1 MAKARS
7 RKKKG
12 PGDRPYFSYSGEHL
26 AALFEAH
33 RGDGGVLSEIRAEL
47 GYRSTPTARALLE
60 KVSGRIDELDP
71 AESDDEPVEEALRQ
85 ASLFPPEAERAAAD
99 ADGIDEP
106 DVDEGARAAAAADD
120 ADPTLPP
127 DDRRR
132 PSKFTLMQR
141 PGVRPRPAKYVP
153 ILSRDLRLNVP
164 RDASRARRFSAA
176 VEALVEEMKAKG
188 TGSRSFIL
196 NDGCTTDLGVDG
208 FGYIFDFVEDAEIF
222 EDARVEVV
230 VGGRRC
236 AGSVVALLQGKI
248 VLSLDSNLGPRIRT
262 CVLKIDNTALLVALK
277 DRLDEVDARK
287 LNLNTTL
294 ADEVLA
300 KEDRDDGSAALHLV
314 IRDGELTAAQSEAV
328 RRSVQRR
335 TFFLWGPPG
344 TGKTY
349 TLAALV
355 GALFD
360 AEKRILICSNTN
372 QAVDQLLV
380 QLCKKLTPAHPAL
393 TKGRVLRQGHVT
405 PERLGEFGEYL
416 IVDRIV
422 ERLSRD
428 LHKKR
433 EDLQHRLD
441 ALETAISQLDQ
452 VLRRFEEL
460 DVAVQGESQLVDQT
474 EHRRREDDD
483 LKNELHAARQK
494 LASDEEAVRTWR
506 QAGQIRRTF
515 MASEERLNQHVGT
528 SKARVRDLDAKVQ
541 VAAVA
546 RGRAE
551 SELAGHRARIG
562 TLRRDLAAHDRDRLT
577 ARRAAFEADRAPLR
591 DELSDVQ
598 AKLADV
604 ERSLVANARVIG
616 TTVTKSYLSAK
627 ELGAFDAVIVDEASM
642 VILPALYLV
651 AGLARERVIISGDF
665 NQLPPIVQSSQQAII
680 DAIGGDVFEAAGV
693 GRNGRPGPRLTML
706 DTQRRMVEPI
716 CALIRDPMRYRGL
729 KTHES
734 TATRR
739 GPTAPPSP
747 FDGPLTVIDSSRL
760 WPFENRNL
768 LGSRFNLMH
777 TLLVRNF
784 CWHMRETGFLR
795 EKRDLGVCTP
805 YAAQAKLESEILK
818 DEGLGDLVVA
828 STVHRFQGDERRMM
842 LLDIPES
849 IGSGP
854 FVGRF
859 IQADHPDDDGA
870 KLLNVAVSRTQEHLV
885 ILGNLTYLDAKLP
898 SNAMLR
904 HYIYESQRHGRVV
917 DAIELLALRPIED
930 DLEVHRSDAEVEW
943 DEGECGLFRQDS
955 FDRLF
960 QSDVA
965 KAKRSVAVFSGF
977 VTPKRVAAYGDLF
990 RRKVQQGV
998 ALRCVTRPPW
1008 CNGTMNA
1015 DDSAGALDALE
1026 AIGVVVDTRAV
1037 IHEKVVIIDDEIV
1050 WFGSLNPLSH
1060 TSRTDELMQRVVSK
1074 RWASKLATLLAIAP
1088 TSRADDEGVSARR
1101 ENPPC
1106 PRCSGRMCYIGRG
1119 RWGPYFKCEVEA
1131 CGHTQS
1137 VFRR

>member
-1 MAKARS
+1 MAKARH
-7 RKKKG
+7 RKPQATAK
-12 PGDRPYFSYSGEHL
+12 RQYFSYSGEQL

-33 RGDGGVLSEIRAEL
+33 RRDEGVLAEIRAEL
-47 GYRSTPTARALLE
+47 GHRSTPSARALLE
-60 KVSGRIDELDP
+60 RVTKQIDELRHGDS
-71 AESDDEPVEEALRQ
+71 EDERPEDTRVEQ
-85 ASLFPPEAERAAAD
+85 GSLFPPEAPQIEEEPTGADESDER
-99 ADGIDEP
+99 
-106 DVDEGARAAAAADD
+106 VDSPSGTAS

-141 PGVRPRPAKYVP
+141 PGVRPRPAKFVP
-153 ILSRDLRLNVP
+153 VLSRDLRLNVP

-196 NDGCTTDLGVDG
+196 SDGCATELGAEG
-208 FGYIFDFVEDAEIF
+208 FGYIFDFLEDADIF

-230 VGGRRC
+230 LGGRRC
-236 AGSVVALLQGKI
+236 AGTVVGLLPGKI
-248 VLSLDSNLGPRIRT
+248 ILNLDADLGPRIRT
-262 CVLKIDNTALLVALK
+262 CVLKIDNTALLMALK
-277 DRLDEVDARK
+277 DRLDDLDSKK
-287 LNLNTTL
+287 LNLNVTL

-300 KEDRDDGSAALHLV
+300 KEDLDDGSAVLHAPV
-314 IRDGELTAAQSEAV
+314 QDGKLDGAQAQAV
-328 RRSVQRR
+328 RRALQRR

-344 TGKTY
+344 TGKTH

-360 AEKRILICSNTN
+360 AEKRVLICSNTN

-380 QLCKKLTPAHPAL
+380 QLCRQLTPAHPAL
-393 TKGRVLRQGHVT
+393 AGGRVLRQGHVD

-428 LHKKR
+428 LHRRR
-433 EDLQHRLD
+433 EELQRKLD
-441 ALETAISQLDQ
+441 GLETAIAQLDQ
-452 VLRRFEEL
+452 VLHRFEEL
-460 DVAVQGESQLVDQT
+460 DHAVEGESQLVAQA
-474 EHRRREDDD
+474 EQRRRDHDALKSQIDDARRQLVADED
-483 LKNELHAARQK
+483 
-494 LASDEEAVRTWR
+494 AVRTWQ
-506 QAGQIRRTF
+506 QAGAIRRTF
-515 MASEERLNQHVGT
+515 MASEERLKQAVET
-528 SKARVRDLDAKVQ
+528 SKARVRAVEAKVQ
-541 VAAVA
+541 DAATA

-551 SELAGHRARIG
+551 SNLDQHRARIA
-562 TLRRDLAAHDRDRLT
+562 TLRRDLAPHDRERLA
-577 ARRAAFEADRAPLR
+577 ARRATFESDRAPLR
-591 DELSDVQ
+591 NELADVQ

-604 ERSLVANARVIG
+604 ERSLLANARVIG
-616 TTVTKSYLSAK
+616 TTVTRSYLSAK

-642 VILPALYLV
+642 VILPALYL
-651 AGLARERVIISGDF
+651 ATGLARERVVISGDF

-680 DAIGGDVFEAAGV
+680 DAIGGDVFAAAGV
-693 GRNGRPGPRLTML
+693 GRNGRTDARMTML
-706 DTQRRMVEPI
+706 DTQRRMVEQI
-716 CALIRDPMRYRGL
+716 CALIREPMRYGKL
-729 KTHES
+729 KTDPS
-734 TATRR
+734 TTSRR
-739 GPTAPPSP
+739 WHSTPPAP

-784 CWHMRETGFLR
+784 CWHMRKSGYLR
-795 EKRDLGVCTP
+795 EKKDLGVCTP
-805 YAAQAKLESEILK
+805 YAAQAKLEAEILK
-818 DEGLGDLVVA
+818 DEGIGDLVVA

-870 KLLNVAVSRTQEHLV
+870 KLLNVALSRTQEHLV
-885 ILGNLTYLDAKLP
+885 VLGNLTYLDAKLP

-904 HYIYESQRHGRVV
+904 HYIYECQRHGRVV
-917 DAIELLALRPIED
+917 DAVDLLALRPIEA
-930 DLEVHRSDAEVEW
+930 DLEDIRRDAEVEW
-943 DEGECGLFRQDS
+943 DESEWGLFRQDG
-955 FDRLF
+955 FDSLF

-965 KAKRSVAVFSGF
+965 KAKKSVAIFSGF
-977 VTPKRVAAYGDLF
+977 VTPQRVAAYGDLL

-998 ALRCVTRPPW
+998 AVRCVTRPPW
-1008 CNGTMNA
+1008 CNGTMSP
-1015 DDSAGALDALE
+1015 DDSARALDALE
-1026 AIGVVVDTRAV
+1026 AIGAVVDTRAV

-1074 RWASKLATLLAIAP
+1074 RWASKLATLLAVAP
-1088 TSRADDEGVSARR
+1088 ISGSDEQGVSARR

-1106 PRCSGRMCYIGRG
+1106 SRCEGRMCYIGRG
-1119 RWGPYFKCEVEA
+1119 RWGPYFKCEAEA